1 MTLAQV
7 VLEIFCSQAFI
18 GSQWESRKR
27 EIIQSRIEQNFP
39 RFNQVIYTLARIC
52 GPNIMTLAEVVLE
65 IFRSQAFIGLQW

>member
-18 GSQWESRKR
+18 GSQWESHKR
-27 EIIQSRIEQNFP
+27 EIIQLRIERNFP
-39 RFNQVIYTLARIC
+39 KVNQVIYCLDTIC
-52 GPNIMTLAEVVLE
+52 EPNIMTLAQMVLK